1 MLNHKDS
8 DGNNFWNYRELI
20 NSIRTE
26 THTKQ
31 RWQMDNKAPT
41 QWQHNSRV
49 LITNKKV
56 KYIEKPEQLQ

>member
-31 RWQMDNKAPT
+31 RWQMDNKA
-41 QWQHNSRV
+41 QIHSGS
-49 LITNKKV
+49 ITAE
-56 KYIEKPEQLQ
+56 Y